1 LGLTTAGTIPVPVRL
16 TVGLTLALSAT
27 VRVALRV
34 PATAGIKNTDML
46 QLALAASVFGL
57 IGQVVVVV

>member
-1 LGLTTAGTIPVPVRL
+1 VLGLTTAGTIPVPVRL

-34 PATAGIKNTDML
+34 PATVGVKNTDML
-46 QLALAASVFGL
+46 QLDFAASIF
-57 IGQVVVVV
+57 GQVVEVV

>member
-1 LGLTTAGTIPVPVRL
+1 MPVRL

-34 PATAGIKNTDML
+34 PASAGVKNTDRL
-46 QLALAASVFGL
+46 QLALAASVLGL
-57 IGQVVVVV
+57 IGQVVVLV

>member
-1 LGLTTAGTIPVPVRL
+1 VPVRL

-34 PATAGIKNTDML
+34 PATVGVKNTDML
-46 QLALAASVFGL
+46 QLDFAASVFG
-57 IGQVVVVV
+57 QVVEVV

>member
-1 LGLTTAGTIPVPVRL
+1 VPVRL

-34 PATAGIKNTDML
+34 PATPGVKNTDML
-46 QLALAASVFGL
+46 QLDFAASVFGL